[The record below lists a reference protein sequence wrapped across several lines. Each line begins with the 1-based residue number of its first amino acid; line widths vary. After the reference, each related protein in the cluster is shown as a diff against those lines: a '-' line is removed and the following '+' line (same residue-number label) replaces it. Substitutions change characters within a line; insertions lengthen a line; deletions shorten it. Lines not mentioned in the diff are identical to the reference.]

1 MRETMLKLLAGIIM
15 PNKGD
20 SGTIYKPP
28 FLKYRYDDDDD
39 DDDDE
44 VSNLKIKW
52 RMRTCVQASMQHA
65 QMNTRNQSF
74 SILRSRAHAFYQQ
87 HFSHVSSH
95 MCPFICPYM
104 LSSYVSLYVSA
115 FYQQHTQK
123 HARAYTATYQR
134 HPQKHAR
141 THARTHVRAR
151 THTNSYIPETPALLE
166 GSILKNLKLGVDD
179 TAIIPQSLF

>member
-1 MRETMLKLLAGIIM
+1 MMTVQ
-15 PNKGD
+15 
-20 SGTIYKPP
+20 
-28 FLKYRYDDDDD
+28 
-39 DDDDE
+39 

-65 QMNTRNQSF
+65 QMNTHNQSF
-74 SILRSRAHAFYQQ
+74 SLLRSRAHAFYQQ

-141 THARTHVRAR
+141 THARTHVRTHAR
-151 THTNSYIPETPALLE
+151 TCARAHTQTATYQRHLHYWRDQFSRISNLAWMIRQSF
-166 GSILKNLKLGVDD
+166 LKVYSKQNF
-179 TAIIPQSLF
+179 P

>member
-1 MRETMLKLLAGIIM
+1 MMTVQ
-15 PNKGD
+15 
-20 SGTIYKPP
+20 
-28 FLKYRYDDDDD
+28 
-39 DDDDE
+39 

-104 LSSYVSLYVSA
+104 CPHMCPYTCPYSISSTRKNTRA
-115 FYQQHTQK
+115 HTQLHTRDTRK
-123 HARAYTATYQR
+123 NT
-134 HPQKHAR
+134 HAR
-141 THARTHVRAR
+141 THARTCAHA
-151 THTNSYIPETPALLE
+151 HTQTATYQRHLHYWRDQFSRISNLAWMIRQSF
-166 GSILKNLKLGVDD
+166 LKVYSKQNF
-179 TAIIPQSLF
+179 P